1 MTDNFTRR
9 DFLKTTAAGA
19 AVVGLALSE
28 TASAAEKV
36 PQRVLGKTGVRVP
49 ILGFGTA
56 PTGTRRTLQDAIAL
70 YNEAIDLGVNYMDT
84 APEPMGYGK
93 AQEQLGHVLKERR
106 KDVFLVTK
114 CFEPKADDALKL
126 LESNLKL
133 LQTDRAD
140 LVYAHSVG
148 SDKMDLN
155 TVMGKGGVME
165 MLMKAK
171 KNGLTKYIGI
181 SGHDRPW
188 KFLKILENFEID
200 VMMNAVNFV
209 DKHTYDF
216 ENKVWTVA
224 AKKNIGLVAMKVLGG
239 AQYDSKELSNR
250 KMPEEHVSAAIR
262 YALGLPHVAC
272 AVIGMATKE
281 ELRRNLELVKTFK
294 PLTPQELA
302 ELDKIGAKLAKE
314 WKEHFGSVV

>member
-1 MTDNFTRR
+1 MTDNVTRR

-70 YNEAIDLGVNYMDT
+70 YNEAINLGVNYMDT
-84 APEPMGYGK
+84 APENMGYGK
-93 AQEQLGHVLKERR
+93 AQEQLGYVLKERR

-133 LQTDRAD
+133 LQTDYAD
-140 LVYAHSVG
+140 LVYAHSIG

-171 KNGLTKYIGI
+171 KEGLTKYIGI

-209 DKHTYDF
+209 DKHTYNF
-216 ENKVWTVA
+216 ENKVWPVA

-239 AQYDSKELSNR
+239 AQYDSKALSNR
-250 KMPEEHVSAAIR
+250 KMPEEYISAAIR
-262 YALGLPHVAC
+262 YALSQPNVAL
-272 AVIGMATKE
+272 AVIGMATRE
-281 ELRRNLELVKTFK
+281 ELRRNLELVKTFR
-294 PLTPQELA
+294 PLTSRELA

-314 WKEHFGSVV
+314 WGEHFGKVT

>member
-1 MTDNFTRR
+1 MTDHFTRR

-28 TASAAEKV
+28 TAAAEKV

-56 PTGTRRTLQDAIAL
+56 PTGTRRTRQEAIAL

-84 APEPMGYGK
+84 APEHMGYGK
-93 AQEQLGHVLKERR
+93 AQEQLGYVLRERR
-106 KDVFLVTK
+106 KEVFLVTK
-114 CFEPKADDALKL
+114 CFEPKADDALRL
-126 LESNLKL
+126 LEQNLKL
-133 LQTDRAD
+133 LQTDYAD
-140 LVYAHSVG
+140 LVFAHSIG
-148 SDKMDLN
+148 SDKMDLD

-171 KNGLTKYIGI
+171 KEGLTKYIGV

-188 KFLKILENFEID
+188 KFLKILESFEID

-216 ENKVWTVA
+216 ENKVWPVA
-224 AKKNIGLVAMKVLGG
+224 AKKNVGLVAMKVLGG
-239 AQYDSKELSNR
+239 AQYDSKALSNR
-250 KMPEEHVSAAIR
+250 KMPTAHIPVAIR

-272 AVIGMATKE
+272 AVIGMATRE
-281 ELRRNLELVKTFK
+281 ELRRNLALVKAFK

-302 ELDKIGAKLAKE
+302 ELDKIGARLAKK
-314 WKEHFGSVV
+314 WKEHFGPVV

>member
-28 TASAAEKV
+28 AASAAEKV

-70 YNEAIDLGVNYMDT
+70 YHEAIDLGVNYMDT
-84 APEPMGYGK
+84 APENMGYGK
-93 AQEQLGHVLKERR
+93 AQEQLGYVLKERR

-126 LESNLKL
+126 LERNLKL
-133 LQTDRAD
+133 LQTDHAD

-171 KNGLTKYIGI
+171 KEGLTKYIGI

-239 AQYDSKELSNR
+239 AQYNSKELSNR
-250 KMPEEHVSAAIR
+250 KMPEEYIPAAIR

-281 ELRRNLELVKTFK
+281 ELRHNLELVKTFK
-294 PLTPQELA
+294 PLTPPELA

-314 WKEHFGSVV
+314 WKEHFGPAV